1 MHFQQ
6 QRFPRSQYGRGIAP
20 PATST
25 SGMTRVLLV
34 VLRKL
39 SNPVELDRMFYIF
52 SQFGKIEKISTF
64 IQHQQNQVV
73 VQFENCKDAALA
85 KGYLNGRDLSLI
97 NSDGK
102 EAHCSLA
109 IVPSKLPQLTFK
121 KDDAR
126 NRDYTLV
133 NQQLQLILDYHVGGA
148 SADDVLAYA
157 MHMNIPILDFL
168 WGQWIVRQGWL
179 EPAQDSQMCGRIPV
193 GRGLPDGKVGECVHL
208 SGLPSDRGLTAPLL
222 WAVCGMYGELV
233 AVKLLAQHPG
243 CAVIQYRDR
252 SEADH
257 AIIHLNGS
265 RLYGNRV
272 CAQVSKNANATHWR
286 GAQTELEQRMCT
298 SEDMRPPAPAPRHIT
313 GPPVPVVGAWGLPA
327 DDALN
332 AMEAMFGH
340 YGPVSCIDLG
350 QGIATATF
358 ERVETAFE
366 AICNINGGIFTTP
379 SGYEFKACLHFA
391 NESLTGVPITT
402 TGGHTPV
409 THTQKY
415 EPGTVSPMSEAVTP
429 GYSSFSGSQGG
440 ATPLQ
445 LPHTPQN
452 NCFTIPPFS
461 PQTTPP
467 NRDLA
472 TRRTP
477 NRWARIPYASAS
489 MDRVSRMA

>member
-6 QRFPRSQYGRGIAP
+6 QRFPRGQYNRAP
-20 PATST
+20 PP
-25 SGMTRVLLV
+25 SGNNTGITRVLLV

-52 SQFGKIEKISTF
+52 SQFGKVEKISTF

-102 EAHCSLA
+102 EARCSLA

-121 KDDAR
+121 RDDSR
-126 NRDYTLV
+126 NRDYTAV
-133 NQQLQLILDYHVGGA
+133 NQQLQLILDYHLGGA
-148 SADDVLAYA
+148 TSDEVISYA
-157 MHMNIPILDFL
+157 MHLNLPILDFL
-168 WGQWIVRQGWL
+168 WGQWISRQGWL
-179 EPAQDSQMCGRIPV
+179 EPAQDPQMCGRIPV
-193 GRGLPDGKVGECVHL
+193 GRGLPEGKVGECVHL

-222 WAVCGMYGELV
+222 WALCGMYGELV

-243 CAVIQYRDR
+243 CAVIQYRER
-252 SEADH
+252 SEAEH
-257 AIIHLNGS
+257 AIANLNGS
-265 RLYGNRV
+265 RLYGSRI

-313 GPPVPVVGAWGLPA
+313 GPPVNVVGAWGLPA
-327 DDALN
+327 EDTIH
-332 AMEAMFGH
+332 AMEVMFGH
-340 YGPVSCIDLG
+340 YGPVNYADLG

-358 ERVETAFE
+358 DRVETAFE
-366 AICNINGGIFTTP
+366 AICNINGGIFTTA

-391 NESLTGVPITT
+391 NENLTGA
-402 TGGHTPV
+402 PV
-409 THTQKY
+409 TTQSAPTGHTQKY
-415 EPGTVSPMSEAVTP
+415 DPSTVSPTSEAVTP

-467 NRDLA
+467 SRDLSA

-477 NRWARIPYASAS
+477 NRWARIPYGSSS
-489 MDRVSRMA
+489 MDGVSRMA